1 MEHPPPICT
10 QGELRRLPPPLWM
23 RVLQALSLWMFFR
36 GTVDWIFRSLL
47 GVRHFAT
54 AVLRDQNLELSTET
68 RLWGRTIRSTR
79 RTLSIKAIEEI
90 ALERRGEPF
99 AFSAGLVSLSLGTF
113 VGSRLFFEGLFSGA
127 LSLFALG
134 PLLIAV
140 GVALDYF
147 VGSGRSRGT
156 LKDGPAQLLIRAR
169 GERGWVL
176 SQVELPGAE
185 LLLQALSPG
194 PESPLQSMTPP
205 GQEGPSSPQD
215 ESP

>member
-1 MEHPPPICT
+1 
-10 QGELRRLPPPLWM
+10 M

-79 RTLSIKAIEEI
+79 RTLSIKAIEEV

-99 AFSAGLVSLSLGTF
+99 AFGAGLVSLSLGTF
-113 VGSRLFFEGLFSGA
+113 VGSRLFLEGLFSGA

-156 LKDGPAQLLIRAR
+156 LKDGPAQLLIRAQ

-205 GQEGPSSPQD
+205 GQEAPSSPQD